1 MKTSIHIL
9 SATILLMIVFSC
21 SNKSNDITPATSAQN
36 LKQGTWKVSYFEE
49 RGKIETS
56 KFDGYSMTF
65 NNDGSFNLYNSSDSF
80 NGTWTVNNNSDD
92 SSNSSNKLVILI
104 SGNDVADQ
112 LQNNWIIIEQ
122 TENQM
127 TLQDDSSNH
136 TETLRINKI

>member
-21 SNKSNDITPATSAQN
+21 SNKSNDITPSNSSQN
-36 LKQGTWKVSYFEE
+36 LKQGSWKVSYFEE

-56 KFDGYSMTF
+56 KFDGYLMTF
-65 NNDGSFNLYNSSDSF
+65 NSDGSFSLFDSFNSF
-80 NGTWTVNNNSDD
+80 NGTWTVNNSSDD
-92 SSNSSNKLVILI
+92 SSSSSTKLVIWI

-112 LQNNWIIIEQ
+112 LQHDWIIIEQ

-136 TETLRINKI
+136 TETLIMNKI